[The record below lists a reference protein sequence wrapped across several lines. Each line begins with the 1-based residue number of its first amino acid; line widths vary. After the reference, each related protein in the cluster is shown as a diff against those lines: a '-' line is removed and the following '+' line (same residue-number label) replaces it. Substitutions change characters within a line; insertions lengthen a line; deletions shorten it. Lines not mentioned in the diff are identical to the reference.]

1 MSYGNIMKK
10 FTSFLRFLLGLLIVA
25 SLAGS
30 LAGCASS
37 KKSESTGEYLDDS
50 VLTTK
55 VKASILG
62 DSKLKVMQIDVET
75 FKGIVQLSGFVD
87 SQEAAERAVRLARTV
102 RGVKQVN
109 NSLIVK

>member
-1 MSYGNIMKK
+1 MKQIK
-10 FTSFLRFLLGLLIVA
+10 LIVRLLLSLLLIV
-25 SLAGS
+25 SLADCAGS
-30 LAGCASS
+30 
-37 KKSESTGEYLDDS
+37 KRYESTGEYIDDS

-87 SQEAAERAVRLARTV
+87 TPEAAERAVQLARTV
-102 RGVKQVN
+102 KGVKQVN

>member
-1 MSYGNIMKK
+1 MKQIN
-10 FTSFLRFLLGLLIVA
+10 LIIRFLLSLLLVV
-25 SLAGS
+25 S
-30 LAGCASS
+30 LAGCAGS
-37 KKSESTGEYLDDS
+37 KRHESTGEYIDDS

-62 DSKLKVMQIDVET
+62 DSKLKVLQIDVET

-87 SQEAAERAVRLARTV
+87 TPEAAERAVQLARTV
-102 RGVKQVN
+102 KGVKQVN